1 MGIDGNEI
9 DDPVA
14 WHCSSLL
21 LLGTEPP
28 FDRPAE
34 VAEGVIRA

>member
-1 MGIDGNEI
+1 VGIIGNEI

-21 LLGTEPP
+21 LLGTERA
-28 FDRPAE
+28 FDIPAE
-34 VAEGVIRA
+34 VAEGEIRA

>member
-14 WHCSSLL
+14 WHCPSLL
-21 LLGTEPP
+21 CIGTEPVLTYLQRLP
-28 FDRPAE
+28 S
-34 VAEGVIRA
+34 G